1 MDHLR
6 QYEDEEN
13 EEEEEKEDFEEGTG
27 GLKGGVAYDVV
38 KREVEAENED
48 DEET

>member
-13 EEEEEKEDFEEGTG
+13 EEEEDFEEGRR

-38 KREVEAENED
+38 ELEVEAENED
-48 DEET
+48 DEEK

>member
-27 GLKGGVAYDVV
+27 GLKGGVV